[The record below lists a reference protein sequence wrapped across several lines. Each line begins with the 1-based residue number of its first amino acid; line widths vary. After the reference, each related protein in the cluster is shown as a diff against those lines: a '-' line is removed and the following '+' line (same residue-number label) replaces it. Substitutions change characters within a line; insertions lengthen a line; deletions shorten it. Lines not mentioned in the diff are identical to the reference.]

1 MTATAAVGLSSAPK
15 EQTQFVMVVVVAA
28 VAGIALRADA
38 DSDVV
43 VAGIA
48 FAGDALVVAA
58 AST

>member
-15 EQTQFVMVVVVAA
+15 EQTQFVMVVVAA